1 MSATTLF
8 TIGFTK
14 KSAEEF
20 FTLLGKAG
28 VRRVIDIRLNN
39 VSQLA
44 GFAKKDDLRFFLKA
58 IGGIDYVHMPELA
71 PSKEVLENYRKNK
84 GSWETYRSEFLQLI
98 ARRRIEKQLSR
109 DIIDRACLLC
119 SEASPS
125 RCHRSLVAQYLV
137 DRWSDVEVVH
147 LP

>member
-1 MSATTLF
+1 MSTMTLF

-58 IGGIDYVHMPELA
+58 IGGIDYVHLPELA
-71 PSKEVLENYRKNK
+71 PTKEILENYRKSG
-84 GSWETYRSEFLQLI
+84 GSWESYRSEFLELI
-98 ARRRIEKQLSR
+98 AQRRIEKQLSR
-109 DIIDRACLLC
+109 DILDHACLLC
-119 SEASPS
+119 SEASP
-125 RCHRSLVAQYLV
+125 RHCHRSLVAQYLAAGWA
-137 DRWSDVEVVH
+137 DLETVH
-147 LP
+147 LV